1 MTEHNQK
8 NFTNLNKKLYLV
20 QDIYTL
26 IYCSF
31 ILPISLYNILYNT
44 NIITWKIDLFSYV
57 YFITTGI
64 INLINK
70 EYDFLLH
77 HLVCLGIIW
86 SGNYNNNLEYYIWV
100 SNCYLSEF
108 SNIFLSYKNILRY
121 QKDKISNYKII
132 NNINNFMFI
141 LSYFII
147 RICWIIPITIL
158 FSLKNYKNLIYN
170 KFILINIS
178 MMIYLNIYWLNKIF
192 KKIKKD
198 FLSIDKK

>member
-158 FSLKNYKNLIYN
+158 FLLKNYKNLIYN
-170 KFILINIS
+170 KFILINIL